1 MLSAGSDKDTEFGR
15 LGDVVMTSE
24 ERRAYIDETAK
35 RYAENV
41 RYCME
46 VLRYHPI
53 SRDHLSEEYWRKELE
68 KKL

>member
-1 MLSAGSDKDTEFGR
+1 
-15 LGDVVMTSE
+15 MTQE
-24 ERRAYIDETAK
+24 ERRKYIDETAK
-35 RYAENV
+35 RYADNV

-53 SRDHLSEEYWRKELE
+53 SRDHLSEEHWRDELE